1 MKRLIRLLRD
11 TFVSGLLVLLPAGLT
26 AYVLWLIFR
35 LIAGWVGPQTA
46 LSQLLTRAF
55 GRYIPGTEILV
66 TLSIVLVVGAV
77 ARYWLGKRL
86 VNTVEQGLLSL
97 PVLRKLYWTT
107 RQLSYA
113 LLKREVV
120 QEGKVKRLVLVEFP
134 VEGSY
139 AMGFLTSYD
148 LSYLDQLLEAS
159 IVSIYVPTAPNPTS
173 GYVVFVSRDKVIPLD
188 LTMDEGFSMVLSG
201 GMVVPDRMRVER
213 PPDKEVPDADQ
224 AG

>member
-1 MKRLIRLLRD
+1 MKRLMRLLRD
-11 TFVSGLLVLLPAGLT
+11 TFVSGLLVILPAGLT

-35 LIAGWVGPQTA
+35 LVASWVGPQTA

-66 TLSIVLVVGAV
+66 TVGVVLVVGAV

-86 VNTVEQGLLSL
+86 VGTMEQGLLSL
-97 PVLRKLYWTT
+97 PVLRKLYSAT

-120 QEGKVKRLVLVEFP
+120 PGAQVKRLVLVEFP
-134 VEGSY
+134 KEGSY
-139 AMGFLTSYD
+139 VMGFLTSNK
-148 LSYLDQLLEAS
+148 LARLDKAFGKRV
-159 IVSIYVPTAPNPTS
+159 VSVYVPTAPNPLS
-173 GYVVFVSRDKVIPLD
+173 GYVLFLPEDKLVPLD
-188 LTMDEGFSMVLSG
+188 LTIDEGFSLLLSG
-201 GMVVPDRMRVER
+201 GVVVPERLRVEQ
-213 PPDKEVPDADQ
+213 PPKEVPDADQ